1 MLAGA
6 HNEDQ
11 VSNYG
16 NKSGIMVLVDDHI
29 RQMGIHTAGTLKC
42 L

>member
-1 MLAGA
+1 MMLAGA

-29 RQMGIHTAGTLKC
+29 RQWESVLQSH
-42 L
+42 